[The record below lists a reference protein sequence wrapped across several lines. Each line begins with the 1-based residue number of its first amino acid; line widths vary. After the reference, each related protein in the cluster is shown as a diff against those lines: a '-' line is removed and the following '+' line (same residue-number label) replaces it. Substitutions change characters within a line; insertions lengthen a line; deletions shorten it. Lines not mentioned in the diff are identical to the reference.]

1 MRGAIRG
8 ESMSDENPTAPSISI
23 GELADL
29 RAKTEAVASLLGD
42 ELAGHLQ
49 TIRPLASPRQVLGS
63 HVRGGSANEADHGDR
78 AFDQLKEQFSQV
90 AGKPFAL
97 PKEIVEDPISI
108 EGKLEIHPW
117 EYSHKLDDGKVV
129 MMTSPLRW
137 ILCFH
142 SGYSPSEL
150 RGLLAAKAS
159 RRTDDVRQFVTSALA
174 LQMLLSAKPSITR
187 LISDLRFE
195 ISTGP
200 ADGFGALP
208 IVSIGACVPS
218 FRPEDELIR
227 TATQFSGVSAF
238 IELIDLESL
247 RNLRDP
253 LRDQIE
259 SAI

>member
-1 MRGAIRG
+1 
-8 ESMSDENPTAPSISI
+8 MSDENPTTPSISI
-23 GELADL
+23 GDLADL
-29 RAKTEAVASLLGD
+29 RGKTEAVANLLRD

-49 TIRPLASPRQVLGS
+49 TIRPLLAPRQVIGS
-63 HVRGGSANEADHGDR
+63 HVRGGNANNADHGDR
-78 AFDQLKEQFSQV
+78 AFDQLKEKFSKV

-97 PKEIVEDPISI
+97 PKEISEDPISI
-108 EGKLEIHPW
+108 EGKLALHPW
-117 EYSHKLDDGKVV
+117 EYSHTLDDGKEV

-142 SGYSPSEL
+142 SGYAPSEL

-174 LQMLLSAKPSITR
+174 LQMLLAAKPNITK
-187 LISDLRFE
+187 LLSDLRFE
-195 ISTGP
+195 IDIGP
-200 ADGFGALP
+200 ADGFGELP
-208 IVSIGACVPS
+208 VVSIGACVPS

-238 IELIDLESL
+238 IELIDLEAL
-247 RNLRDP
+247 RGLRDP
-253 LRDQIE
+253 LKDQIE

>member
-1 MRGAIRG
+1 
-8 ESMSDENPTAPSISI
+8 MSDENPTTPSISI
-23 GELADL
+23 GDLAEL
-29 RAKTEAVASLLGD
+29 RAKTEAVASLLGG

-63 HVRGGSANEADHGDR
+63 HVRGGGANDADHGDR
-78 AFDQLKEQFSQV
+78 AFDQLKEIFSQV

-97 PKEIVEDPISI
+97 SKEIAEDPISI

-117 EYSHKLDDGKVV
+117 EYSHTLDDGKKV

-150 RGLLAAKAS
+150 RGLLATKAS
-159 RRTDDVRQFVTSALA
+159 RRTDDVRQFVTSAIA
-174 LQMLLSAKPSITR
+174 LQMLLTAKPNITR
-187 LISDLRFE
+187 LLHDLRFQ
-195 ISTGP
+195 IDIGP
-200 ADGFGALP
+200 ADGFGELP

-238 IELIDLESL
+238 IELIDLEAL
-247 RNLRDP
+247 RSLRDP
-253 LRDQIE
+253 LKDQIE
-259 SAI
+259 SVI